1 MVPVTGDRS
10 VGLMIVSQL
19 VTGSDK
25 MVTGVGLVVF
35 LMKLKFFKVSSDRSK
50 MLIFVYLLKFA

>member
-1 MVPVTGDRS
+1 
-10 VGLMIVSQL
+10 MIVSQL

-25 MVTGVGLVVF
+25 MVTGVGFF
-35 LMKLKFFKVSSDRSK
+35 LMNLKILKVSSDRSK